1 MTAFDTAPRLVGPC
15 CCGANVRYARPIR
28 QIATLTNLRLLVKT
42 SSSASAAASSG
53 SVAVAVS
60 AFDKLDGIKLK
71 CSTSLE
77 LELIESIGKS
87 VDFKVSERLWE
98 AL

>member
-1 MTAFDTAPRLVGPC
+1 
-15 CCGANVRYARPIR
+15 
-28 QIATLTNLRLLVKT
+28 
-42 SSSASAAASSG
+42 
-53 SVAVAVS
+53 VAVAVS